1 MAGTMTGTLAA
12 ATRTGGYV
20 LVYGSLGATDVTV
33 ALKDLQYRSVTIK
46 GFWCGPR
53 LRRVKHQHGVLLAWK
68 RRLSS
73 ASDSLGDAL
82 RLGRLSQG

>member
-1 MAGTMTGTLAA
+1 MQAVDPIAGTMTGTLAA

-46 GFWCGPR
+46 GFWCGRSP
-53 LRRVKHQHGVLLAWK
+53 
-68 RRLSS
+68 
-73 ASDSLGDAL
+73 
-82 RLGRLSQG
+82 QGTRAEHA

>member
-1 MAGTMTGTLAA
+1 MDPVAGTMTGTLAA

-46 GFWCGPR
+46 GFW
-53 LRRVKHQHGVLLAWK
+53 
-68 RRLSS
+68 
-73 ASDSLGDAL
+73 
-82 RLGRLSQG
+82 